1 MEESSWKIGAY
12 VDALSNG
19 HKMLLI
25 TKNEGMGKG
34 REQAVIGVTAP
45 LSSTSCPLFTRPTHF
60 FASPPPLFNLN
71 IELASPFRS
80 GGADMIFVK
89 SFTQAYTLTFRNLP
103 EENA

>member
-71 IELASPFRS
+71 IEL
-80 GGADMIFVK
+80 
-89 SFTQAYTLTFRNLP
+89 
-103 EENA
+103 